1 MAEISVHKGH
11 LHRVKS
17 KYQLMLMH
25 EKPSVQDIK
34 SITEEKIEE
43 GNVRKVMVRCL
54 IKDSMMSLVKLY
66 MKINI
71 SKTIAILGFVYKTMS
86 LLENNLIT

>member
-1 MAEISVHKGH
+1 MQMAEISVHKGH
-11 LHRVKS
+11 LHRIKS

-43 GNVRKVMVRCL
+43 GNVS
-54 IKDSMMSLVKLY
+54 IED
-66 MKINI
+66 
-71 SKTIAILGFVYKTMS
+71 T
-86 LLENNLIT
+86 